1 MKLFWFCIVSI
12 LMVWGPASA
21 HTKSQSFSS
30 WSLQGA
36 DIVVA
41 FQIDSRRVTLLRALD
56 DTSESSAKR
65 LSLHLLDTIHV
76 NQGGA
81 DCRLK
86 GVPQPRAAAEGYH
99 RQELRF
105 QCPSPGT
112 WRGVDVTI
120 DAFFPVSAQHVH
132 FARARGGGGGWQEF
146 IFSDAE
152 RQRTF
157 TPLQSGDSHAS
168 GPAFMAYTILGIE
181 HILEGLDHLAFVV
194 GLLLLSRNVRQVLIL
209 LTGFTLG
216 HSVTLALASLEIIS
230 PNIPVIEALIGF
242 TIAFVA
248 AEYLARFD
256 FSPMRLGVLMA
267 ALLVGLAVLSWS
279 VGGPLGIIVFLGLGM
294 FVLCYGALRSDG
306 IERVWLTPVLTI
318 GFGLA
323 HGAGFAS
330 VLGEIGLPQD
340 KFVWA
345 LLGFNLG
352 VELGQILVVA
362 CLAALWLV
370 LTRLLAREHLSLA
383 TRGSATVL
391 LALGVFWFVERSL

>member
-1 MKLFWFCIVSI
+1 MKFLSVLFVG
-12 LMVWGPASA
+12 LVMVCGAASA

-36 DIVVA
+36 DIVVS
-41 FQIDSRRVTLLRALD
+41 FQIDSRRVTLLQALD
-56 DTSESSAKR
+56 DTSNSSAER
-65 LSLHLLDTIHV
+65 LSLHLLDTIRV
-76 NQGGA
+76 KQDGA
-81 DCRLK
+81 ECRLN
-86 GVPQPRAAAEGYH
+86 GVPERRNAAEGYH

-105 QCPSPGT
+105 QCPSAGT
-112 WRGVDVTI
+112 WHAVEVTI
-120 DAFFPVSAQHVH
+120 GAFFPVSAQHVH
-132 FARARGGGGGWQEF
+132 FARARDLSGGWQEF

-152 RQRTF
+152 RARSF
-157 TPLQSGDSHAS
+157 TPLHEGASAPS
-168 GPAFMAYTILGIE
+168 GPAFVTYTLLGIE

-216 HSVTLALASLEIIS
+216 HSVTLALASMGVIS

-248 AEYLARFD
+248 AEYLARSGH
-256 FSPMRLGVLMA
+256 SPMSLGAPA
-267 ALLVGLAVLSWS
+267 AVTLAVLAILSWA
-279 VGGPLGIIVFLGLGM
+279 VGGQLGIAVFLGLTL
-294 FVLCYGALRSDG
+294 FVLCYGALQADG
-306 IERVWLTPVLTI
+306 AERAWLIPMLTV

-330 VLGEIGLPQD
+330 VLSEIGLPQD

-345 LLGFNLG
+345 LLGFNVG
-352 VELGQILVVA
+352 VELGQIFVVV
-362 CLAALWLV
+362 CVSTVWMVLSRLLTRDHLLLAAQ
-370 LTRLLAREHLSLA
+370 
-383 TRGSATVL
+383 GSASLL